1 MKKDVPKNFEKFK
14 GKHLR
19 QRLFIQKETLEQV
32 FLKNLCEFW
41 KIFKNTFFT
50 EHLQATA
57 SET

>member
-32 FLKNLCEFW
+32 FLKNLCEF
-41 KIFKNTFFT
+41 
-50 EHLQATA
+50 
-57 SET
+57 